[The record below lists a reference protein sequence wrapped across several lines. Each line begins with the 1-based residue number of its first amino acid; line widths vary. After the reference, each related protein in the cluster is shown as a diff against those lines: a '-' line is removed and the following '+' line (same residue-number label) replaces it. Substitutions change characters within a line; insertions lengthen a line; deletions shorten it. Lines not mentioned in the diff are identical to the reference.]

1 MDPVLCLE
9 HEIRRAQIN
18 KVCAVAVFFNMEK
31 ANDMMWRE
39 GLLIK
44 IHKLGVRGWMY
55 RWILDCF
62 KGYANTSENWKVLG
76 FLGL

>member
-18 KVCAVAVFFNMEK
+18 KVCVVAVFFNMEK
-31 ANDMMWRE
+31 ANEMWRE

-55 RWILDCF
+55 RWILDF
-62 KGYANTSENWKVLG
+62 FLKGTQIQVRIGKC
-76 FLGL
+76 

>member
-18 KVCAVAVFFNMEK
+18 KVCVVAVFFNMEK
-31 ANDMMWRE
+31 ANEMWRE

-55 RWILDCF
+55 RWILDFFF

>member
-18 KVCAVAVFFNMEK
+18 KVCVVAVFFNMEK
-31 ANDMMWRE
+31 ANEMWRE

-55 RWILDCF
+55 RWILDF
-62 KGYANTSENWKVLG
+62 LKGTQIQVRIGKC
-76 FLGL
+76 

>member
-44 IHKLGVRGWMY
+44 IHKLGVRGGCIGGF
-55 RWILDCF
+55 WIFF

-76 FLGL
+76 FLGP

>member
-55 RWILDCF
+55 R
-62 KGYANTSENWKVLG
+62 
-76 FLGL
+76 